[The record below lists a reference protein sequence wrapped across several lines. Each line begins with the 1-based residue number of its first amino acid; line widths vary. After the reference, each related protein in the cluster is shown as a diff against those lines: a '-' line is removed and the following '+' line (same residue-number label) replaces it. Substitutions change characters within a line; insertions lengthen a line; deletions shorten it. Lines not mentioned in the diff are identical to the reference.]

1 MTGLNDWH
9 RGGEMQKPA
18 KLFLGILTLWPIV
31 YVFLFIAFFF
41 SAVLF
46 GPGPAESGSG
56 MQPAMAVLLILHL
69 LTMVLILALTVFY
82 IVDIFRNE
90 RVDKDKKVLWAVVI
104 FMANA
109 FAMPVYWYLYFWKQP
124 SLASPSTPGQLNS
137 ANTASWTNA
146 ANAQRQPEQYVPPR
160 EPPNWRE

>member
-1 MTGLNDWH
+1 
-9 RGGEMQKPA
+9 MQKPT
-18 KLFLGILTLWPIV
+18 KLFLGILSLWPIV
-31 YVFLFIAFFF
+31 YVCLFIAFFF
-41 SAVLF
+41 SAFLF
-46 GPGPAESGSG
+46 GPGSAETGSG
-56 MQPAMAVLLILHL
+56 MPPAMAVILILHL

-109 FAMPVYWYLYFWKQP
+109 FAMPIYWYLYFWKEP
-124 SLASPSTPGQLNS
+124 SLASSPAPGQLNS
-137 ANTASWTNA
+137 ANTASWTNE
-146 ANAQRQPEQYVPPR
+146 ANASRRQEQYVPPR